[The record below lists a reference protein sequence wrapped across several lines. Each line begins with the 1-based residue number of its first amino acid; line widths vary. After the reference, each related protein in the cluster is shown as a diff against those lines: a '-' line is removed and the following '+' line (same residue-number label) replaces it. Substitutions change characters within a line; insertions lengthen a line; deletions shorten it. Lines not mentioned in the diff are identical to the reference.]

1 MIYRHE
7 KFLQVRPSPIY
18 PYPFPKNCGSP
29 VPCNCL
35 SPRTRLSHYRNQT
48 RRRRDV
54 GDKLYLLGCH
64 PIKGSLHSTA
74 YTAPG
79 LVLPSRVNTLWIYSG
94 GTCFSVSIIPLQV
107 WLVLISMS
115 RFWATCCNKRN
126 QMVFGYQIYRVSIR
140 FHAIQ
145 TNTVIFGIL
154 FLTRYRIFVTRK
166 NYTSYWVNLTPW
178 L

>member
-1 MIYRHE
+1 MVSHWLWHIFSWRVYPIVSNKQYEGRCIRPWTR
-7 KFLQVRPSPIY
+7 LQVRPSPIY

-29 VPCNCL
+29 APCNCL

-64 PIKGSLHSTA
+64 PIKGSLHSTV

-79 LVLPSRVNTLWIYSG
+79 LVLPSRVNTLRIYSG
-94 GTCFSVSIIPLQV
+94 GTCCSVSTTPLQV

-115 RFWATCCNKRN
+115 RFRATCCNIRR
-126 QMVFGYQIYRVSIR
+126 QMVPLSIL
-140 FHAIQ
+140 IM
-145 TNTVIFGIL
+145 L
-154 FLTRYRIFVTRK
+154 
-166 NYTSYWVNLTPW
+166 W
-178 L
+178 

>member
-1 MIYRHE
+1 M
-7 KFLQVRPSPIY
+7 KFLKTENIDRPNRANWAMHIRH
-18 PYPFPKNCGSP
+18 
-29 VPCNCL
+29 L
-35 SPRTRLSHYRNQT
+35 SRVLGTRSSRKTLGVYLSTFFVIEAHR
-48 RRRRDV
+48 

-79 LVLPSRVNTLWIYSG
+79 LVLPSRVNTLRIYSG

-115 RFWATCCNKRN
+115 RFWATCCNIRN

-154 FLTRYRIFVTRK
+154 FLTRYRNFVTRR